1 MHATY
6 IRPRYLP
13 QLQKSTASQKR
24 HSLQNFADTAL
35 KAAAGFWFLV
45 AVIGQWA
52 FLYYTAGFY
61 GPSTVTGNFQAWS
74 KNTFLFK
81 GYVAGDT
88 AGNLAFAAH
97 ALLAAVIAFGGAIQ
111 LIPQIR
117 ARAISVHRW
126 NGRLFLLTALAV
138 SIAGL
143 YLVWVRGTLPSM
155 VSALTL
161 TLNAVLIIAFVALAW
176 RSALAHEI
184 SAHRRWALR
193 AYLVANAQWFA
204 RVGIFAWVI
213 VNRGPVGM
221 TARWDGPF
229 NYFWD
234 FGCYLLPL
242 AVLELYLRAKESAGP
257 SGRFAMAGGLVVL
270 TALMGVGIFG
280 VATFM
285 WRPLL
290 EAMK

>member
-6 IRPRYLP
+6 IRPRDLP
-13 QLQKSTASQKR
+13 QLQNSAASQKR
-24 HSLQNFADTAL
+24 HSLQHFADTAL

-52 FLYYTAGFY
+52 FLYYIVAFY
-61 GPSTVTGNFQAWS
+61 GPSTLQGNFQAWL

-88 AGNLAFAAH
+88 PGNLAFAAH
-97 ALLAAVIAFGGAIQ
+97 ALLAAVIAFGGALQ

-138 SIAGL
+138 SVSGL
-143 YLVWVRGTLPSM
+143 YMEWVRGASANM
-155 VSALTL
+155 VGAVGISI
-161 TLNAVLIIAFVALAW
+161 NVVLIILFAGLAW
-176 RSALAHEI
+176 RSALRREI
-184 SAHRRWALR
+184 STHRRWALR
-193 AYLVANAQWFA
+193 TYIVANGQWFA
-204 RVGIFAWVI
+204 RVGIFAWII

-221 TARWDGPF
+221 TAKWDGPF
-229 NYFWD
+229 NYFWF